1 LKFSYRWIQ
10 EMVHGLEIEAPAL
23 ERLLTIKTAEC
34 EGIEAVGTHFA
45 TAVAARVLTVE
56 PLPKGRNK
64 LVTLDSGDGGVHTVV
79 CGAPNVRPGLVAV
92 WLPPDTLF
100 EGEVLSSKI
109 FDGVVSEGMLASAK
123 ELGLGNDGDTL
134 LELEGLKAG
143 DRLPKLSP
151 DWIIEIDNK
160 SLTHR
165 PDLWGHYGLAREVA
179 AIAGGTLID
188 PVDFSALPQ
197 GPGHIRVNV
206 ADHSLCPRY
215 AALCY
220 DHVTVAASPGWLQ
233 FRLESL
239 GLNPINNIVDITNL
253 VLAELPQ
260 PTHAFDADTLSG
272 DTIFVRLA
280 RKGESIKALNGETYS
295 LSTADLV
302 IADASGPIAIAGVI
316 GGMDTAISLSTRRIV
331 FESANF
337 NAARVR
343 LTSARLKLRTDAS
356 MRFEKSLDPE
366 NPIRGLARA
375 AALMRQLDPG
385 ASPQGGVTDVR
396 GTWPTV
402 TPIETSVDFIV
413 RKLGAPVTQSR
424 IEQILTSL
432 GFGVVSSPDG
442 ALSVQVPSWRATK
455 DVSIPDDLVE
465 EVGRI
470 VGYDEIVPVAPLA
483 ACVPPPQL
491 PMRAHLRR
499 VRNQMAA
506 QGFTEVYNYS
516 FVNAAIAARFGFDVA
531 DHIAVKA
538 PVAAD
543 LTHLRRSL
551 LPEVFG
557 NIVSNTR
564 HYREFRLFEIGR
576 EIHPQPGPGLPLEIT
591 HLVGALYSALGDER
605 DFYEMKRVAECVF
618 PGAALRPAGAK
629 AYEHPARAAIL
640 VWRGAA
646 VGRLF
651 ELNPALL
658 LEEGIE
664 GRAILFDVDLD
675 CTLPLASTA
684 FQYSPIRKYPTSGF
698 DLSVVA
704 DLHLHVATIE
714 SDLTA
719 IGGESLARLE
729 FVRQYAGPPLAEGQ
743 KSVSYHLE
751 VGALDH
757 TLTSDEVSAT
767 RNRII
772 DGMRARGYDLRV

>member
-1 LKFSYRWIQ
+1 
-10 EMVHGLEIEAPAL
+10 MVHGLEIEAPAL
-23 ERLLTIKTAEC
+23 ERLITLKTAEC
-34 EGIEAVGTHFA
+34 EGIEEVGTHFA
-45 TAVAARVLTVE
+45 TAIAARVLTVE
-56 PLPKGRNK
+56 PLPKGRNQR
-64 LVTLDSGDGGVHTVV
+64 VTLDSGDGSIHTVV
-79 CGAPNVRPGLVAV
+79 CGAPNVRPGLIAV
-92 WLPPDTLF
+92 WLPPGTRF
-100 EGEVLSSKI
+100 EGEVLARKI
-109 FDGVVSEGMLASAK
+109 FDGVESEGMLASAK
-123 ELGLGNDGDTL
+123 ELGLGNDGSML

-143 DRLPKLSP
+143 DRLPNLSP

-165 PDLWGHYGLAREVA
+165 PDLWGHYGVAREVA
-179 AIAGGTLID
+179 AIAGGTLTD
-188 PVDFSALPQ
+188 PVDLSALPQ
-197 GPGHIRVNV
+197 GAGGIGVDV
-206 ADHSLCPRY
+206 ADSSLCPRY

-220 DHVTVAASPGWLQ
+220 DNVSVAASPDWLQ

-253 VLAELPQ
+253 ILAELPQ
-260 PTHAFDADTLSG
+260 PMHAFDADKLSG
-272 DTIFVRLA
+272 DTIFVRPA
-280 RKGESIKALNGETYS
+280 RAGETLKALNGETYTF
-295 LSTADLV
+295 STADLL

-316 GGMDTAISLSTRRIV
+316 GGMDTAISAATRRIV

-337 NAARVR
+337 NAASVR

-375 AALMRQLDPG
+375 SALMRQLDPG
-385 ASPQGGVTDVR
+385 ATASGGVADAR
-396 GTWPTV
+396 GAWPAV
-402 TPIETSVDFIV
+402 APIETSVDFIV
-413 RKLGAPVTQSR
+413 SKLGTPLTRER

-432 GFGVVSSPDG
+432 GFGVSCSPGG

-470 VGYDEIVPVAPLA
+470 VGYDEIVPVPPLV

-491 PMRAHLRR
+491 PMRGHLRR

-516 FVNAAIAARFGFDVA
+516 FVNAAIVARFGLDVD
-531 DHIAVKA
+531 DHIAVNS

-576 EIHPQPGPGLPLEIT
+576 EIHPSGSGLPLEIT

-605 DFYEMKRVAECVF
+605 DFYEMKRVSECVF
-618 PGAALRPAGAK
+618 PGAALRPTEAK
-629 AYEHPARAAIL
+629 PHEHPARAAIM
-640 VWRGAA
+640 VWRGA
-646 VGRLF
+646 VIGRLF

-658 LEEGIE
+658 LGEGIE

-675 CTLPLASTA
+675 CTLPLASTD
-684 FQYSPIRKYPTSGF
+684 FEYRPIRKYPTSGF

-719 IGGESLARLE
+719 IAGESLARLE
-729 FVRQYAGPPLAEGQ
+729 FVRQYAGQPLAEGQ
-743 KSVSYHLE
+743 KSVSYHIE

-757 TLTSDEVSAT
+757 TLTSEEVFML

-772 DGMRARGYDLRV
+772 EGMRARGYDLRV